1 MHILEMQ
8 AAYGRL
14 RGDSLRLEPGLNLI
28 YAPNESGKSTWCS
41 FIRTMLYGLPTRQSG
56 PLADKNRFAPW
67 TGEAMQGRMDL
78 ETDGRRWTVLRD
90 TRRAS
95 APMQDFSCTYT
106 GTAQPV
112 PEVNGQNLGETLL
125 GVPREV
131 FQRSAFIGQSGLAV
145 SQDPELERRIAA
157 LLSTGQEDVSYSE
170 SYDRLKKQLNRRR
183 HNKTGLIPALEQEL
197 LRMDDALRR
206 QEELA
211 AQLEDA
217 RAQLRQAQTRLEEL
231 EQRQAQWE
239 ALEKQ
244 EALRQWRETQEDL
257 ARRRQ
262 QLTALQ
268 QLDGNLPDRD
278 TLARMQAQL
287 ELLEQAGGALAQ
299 ARRTA
304 QQRQTEAQEAQEA
317 WSAHP
322 LYPNDENQLRQQ
334 AEAMTA
340 PAGPRKAL
348 PIAAVV
354 LLCAAAAA
362 LALLPAPAKLIAAAI
377 GAAAAVGL
385 FLYYMVSR
393 RRAADAAQTVQTRKT
408 ALQRQTEEY
417 LRLRE
422 DARQAED
429 AARTAAASAEG
440 LTQQLQGQLVTLLAQ
455 VQPFWPEANGADGV
469 RVALTAALRRREAL
483 DGAALQVQKAQIR
496 CDAISR
502 HLPQPPLP
510 DPEETLPRPVLSRE
524 QIDAA
529 LPQVRNQL
537 REARSRVDSLT
548 GQLRTMDSPE
558 SLQAQRDQCTRRLEA
573 LQAEYDAIAL
583 AMEALTQANTVLQT
597 RFSPAL
603 GAETARIFSAI
614 TGGRYD
620 KVLLD
625 RNLSL
630 SAQPAGDAMP
640 RALSLL
646 SQGAGDQLYLAVR
659 LAICRMV
666 LPRDKAAPLILDD
679 ALANFDDQR
688 LAAALDW
695 LLEESRTRQILLFT
709 CHRREGDYLR
719 QRVGVHMISLN

>member
-95 APMQDFSCTYT
+95 APMQNFSCTYT

-183 HNKTGLIPALEQEL
+183 HNKTGLIPQLEQEQARL
-197 LRMDDALRR
+197 DDALRR
-206 QEELA
+206 QAELS
-211 AQLEDA
+211 AQLENA
-217 RAQLRQAQTRLEEL
+217 REQQCTAQTRVEEL
-231 EQRQAQWE
+231 EQRRAQWE

-244 EALRQWRETQEDL
+244 EALRQWREAQEDL
-257 ARRRQ
+257 ARRSQ

-287 ELLEQAGGALAQ
+287 ELLEQAGGTLTQ
-299 ARRTA
+299 ARRIA
-304 QQRQTEAQEAQEA
+304 QQRQTEAREAQEA

-322 LYPNDENQLRQQ
+322 LYPNNENQLRQQ

-340 PAGPRKAL
+340 PAGPGKAL
-348 PIAAVV
+348 PIAAGV

-362 LALLPAPAKLIAAAI
+362 LALLPAPAKLIAAI

-385 FLYYMVSR
+385 FLYYMASR
-393 RRAADAAQTVQTRKT
+393 RRAAAAAQTVQTRKT

-422 DARQAED
+422 DALQAED

-483 DGAALQVQKAQIR
+483 DGAALQVQQAQIR
-496 CDAISR
+496 CDAMSR

-510 DPEETLPRPVLSRE
+510 DPEEILPRPVLSRE

-719 QRVGVHMISLN
+719 DHAHVISLN

>member
-95 APMQDFSCTYT
+95 APMQNFACTYT

-112 PEVNGQNLGETLL
+112 PEINGQNLGETLL

-183 HNKTGLIPALEQEL
+183 HNKTGLIPQLEQEQARL
-197 LRMDDALRR
+197 DDALRR
-206 QEELA
+206 QAELT
-211 AQLEDA
+211 AQLENA
-217 RAQLRQAQTRLEEL
+217 REQQCTAQTRVEEL
-231 EQRQAQWE
+231 EQRRAQWE

-257 ARRRQ
+257 TRRRQ

-268 QLDGNLPDRD
+268 QLDGDLPDRD

-287 ELLEQAGGALAQ
+287 ELLEQAGGTLTQ
-299 ARRTA
+299 ARRIA
-304 QQRQTEAQEAQEA
+304 QQRQTEAQEAQET

-322 LYPNDENQLRQQ
+322 LYSNDENQLRQQ

-340 PAGPRKAL
+340 PAGPGKTL
-348 PIAAVV
+348 PIAAGL

-393 RRAADAAQTVQTRKT
+393 RRAAAAAQTVQTRKT

-440 LTQQLQGQLVTLLAQ
+440 LTQQLHGQLVTLLAQ

-496 CDAISR
+496 RDAMSR

-695 LLEESRTRQILLFT
+695 LAEESRSRQILLFT

-719 QRVGVHMISLN
+719 DRAHVISLN

>member
-28 YAPNESGKSTWCS
+28 YAPNESGKSTWCN

-67 TGEAMQGRMDL
+67 TGETMQGRMDL

-95 APMQDFSCTYT
+95 APMQNFACTYT

-183 HNKTGLIPALEQEL
+183 HNKTGLIPQLEQEQARL
-197 LRMDDALRR
+197 DDALRR
-206 QEELA
+206 QAELT
-211 AQLEDA
+211 AQLENA
-217 RAQLRQAQTRLEEL
+217 REQQCTAQTRVEEL
-231 EQRQAQWE
+231 EQRRAQWE

-268 QLDGNLPDRD
+268 QLDGDLPDRD

-287 ELLEQAGGALAQ
+287 ELLEQAGGTLTQ
-299 ARRTA
+299 ARRIA

-334 AEAMTA
+334 AESMMA
-340 PAGPRKAL
+340 PAGPGKAL
-348 PIAAVV
+348 PIAAGV
-354 LLCAAAAA
+354 LLCSAAVA
-362 LALLPAPAKLIAAAI
+362 LALLPAPAKLIAAI

-385 FLYYMVSR
+385 FLYYMASR

-483 DGAALQVQKAQIR
+483 DGAVLQVQQAQIR
-496 CDAISR
+496 CDAMSR

-558 SLQAQRDQCTRRLEA
+558 SLQAQRDQYTRRLEA

-719 QRVGVHMISLN
+719 DRAHVISLN

>member
-78 ETDGRRWTVLRD
+78 ETGGQRWTVLRD

-95 APMQDFSCTYT
+95 APMQNFACTYT

-183 HNKTGLIPALEQEL
+183 HNKTGLIPQLEQEQARL
-197 LRMDDALRR
+197 DDALRR
-206 QEELA
+206 QTELS
-211 AQLEDA
+211 AQLENA
-217 RAQLRQAQTRLEEL
+217 REQQCTAQTRVEEL
-231 EQRQAQWE
+231 EQRRAQWE
-239 ALEKQ
+239 ALGKQ
-244 EALRQWRETQEDL
+244 EALRQWRAAQEDL
-257 ARRRQ
+257 ACRHQ

-287 ELLEQAGGALAQ
+287 ELLEQAGGTLTQ
-299 ARRTA
+299 ARRIA
-304 QQRQTEAQEAQEA
+304 QQRQTEARETQEA

-322 LYPNDENQLRQQ
+322 LYPSDENQLRQQ
-334 AEAMTA
+334 AESMTA
-340 PAGPRKAL
+340 PTGPGKTL
-348 PIAAVV
+348 PIAAGL

-393 RRAADAAQTVQTRKT
+393 RRAAAAAQTVQTRKT

-422 DARQAED
+422 DAWQAED

-483 DGAALQVQKAQIR
+483 DGAALQVQQAQIR
-496 CDAISR
+496 CDAMSR

-524 QIDAA
+524 QINAA
-529 LPQVRNQL
+529 LPQIRNQL

-695 LLEESRTRQILLFT
+695 LAEESRTRQILLFT

-719 QRVGVHMISLN
+719 DHAHVISLN

>member
-95 APMQDFSCTYT
+95 APMQNFACTYT

-183 HNKTGLIPALEQEL
+183 HNKTGLIPQLEQEQARL
-197 LRMDDALRR
+197 DDALRR
-206 QEELA
+206 QAELS
-211 AQLEDA
+211 AQLENA
-217 RAQLRQAQTRLEEL
+217 REQQCTAQTRVEEL
-231 EQRQAQWE
+231 EQRRAQWE

-244 EALRQWRETQEDL
+244 EALRQWREAQEDL
-257 ARRRQ
+257 ARRSQ

-287 ELLEQAGGALAQ
+287 ELLEQAGGTLTQ
-299 ARRTA
+299 ARRIA
-304 QQRQTEAQEAQEA
+304 QQRQTEAREAQEA

-322 LYPNDENQLRQQ
+322 LYPNNENQLRQQ

-340 PAGPRKAL
+340 PAGPGKAL
-348 PIAAVV
+348 PIAAGV

-362 LALLPAPAKLIAAAI
+362 LALLPAPAKLIAAI

-385 FLYYMVSR
+385 FLYYMASR
-393 RRAADAAQTVQTRKT
+393 RRAAAAAQTVQTRKT

-422 DARQAED
+422 DALQAED

-483 DGAALQVQKAQIR
+483 DGAALQVQQAQIR
-496 CDAISR
+496 CDAMSR

-524 QIDAA
+524 LIDAA

-603 GAETARIFSAI
+603 GAETARIFSAL
-614 TGGRYD
+614 TAGRYD

-695 LLEESRTRQILLFT
+695 LLDESRTRQILLFT

-719 QRVGVHMISLN
+719 DRAHVISLN

>member
-78 ETDGRRWTVLRD
+78 ETGGRRWTVLRD

-95 APMQDFSCTYT
+95 APMQNFACTYT

-183 HNKTGLIPALEQEL
+183 HNKTGLIPQLEQEQARL
-197 LRMDDALRR
+197 DDALRR
-206 QEELA
+206 QTELS
-211 AQLEDA
+211 AQLENA
-217 RAQLRQAQTRLEEL
+217 REQQCTAQTRVEEL
-231 EQRQAQWE
+231 EQRRAQWE
-239 ALEKQ
+239 ALGKQ
-244 EALRQWRETQEDL
+244 EALRQWRAAQEDL
-257 ARRRQ
+257 ACRHQ

-287 ELLEQAGGALAQ
+287 ELLEQAGGTLTQ
-299 ARRTA
+299 ARRIA
-304 QQRQTEAQEAQEA
+304 QQRQTEARETQEA

-322 LYPNDENQLRQQ
+322 LYPSDENQLRQQ
-334 AEAMTA
+334 AESMTA
-340 PAGPRKAL
+340 PTGPGKTL
-348 PIAAVV
+348 PIAAGL

-393 RRAADAAQTVQTRKT
+393 RRAAAAAQTVQTRKT

-483 DGAALQVQKAQIR
+483 DGAALQVQQAQIR
-496 CDAISR
+496 CDAMSR

-524 QIDAA
+524 QINAA
-529 LPQVRNQL
+529 LPQIRNQL

-695 LLEESRTRQILLFT
+695 LAEESRTRQILLFT

-719 QRVGVHMISLN
+719 DHAHVISLN

>member
-1 MHILEMQ
+1 MRILDMQ

-14 RGDSLRLEPGLNLI
+14 RGDTLRLEPGLNVI
-28 YAPNESGKSTWCS
+28 CAPNESGKSTWCS
-41 FIRTMLYGLPTRQSG
+41 FLRTMLYGLPTRQSG
-56 PLADKNRFAPW
+56 PLADKNRYAPW

-78 ETDGRRWTVLRD
+78 DAGGQLWTVLRG
-90 TRRAS
+90 TRRVG
-95 APMQDFSCTYT
+95 APMGDFSCTYT
-106 GTAQPV
+106 GTSQPV
-112 PEVNGQNLGETLL
+112 PDITGQNLGETLL

-131 FQRSAFIGQSGLAV
+131 FQRSAFIGQSALAV
-145 SQDPELERRIAA
+145 TQDPELERRITS

-183 HNKTGLIPALEQEL
+183 HNKTGLIPQLEQEQARL
-197 LRMDDALRR
+197 DDALRR

-231 EQRQAQWE
+231 EQRQAQWD

-244 EALRQWRETQEDL
+244 AALRQWREAQEDL
-257 ARRRQ
+257 SARQQ
-262 QLTALQ
+262 QLTALE
-268 QLDGNLPDRD
+268 QLSGDLPDRD
-278 TLARMQAQL
+278 ALARMQAQL
-287 ELLEQAGGALAQ
+287 DLLDRSRDTLTQ

-304 QQRQTEAQEAQEA
+304 QQRQSEAQTAQDA
-317 WSAHP
+317 WAAHP
-322 LYPNDENQLRQQ
+322 LYPAEETQLRQQ
-334 AEAMTA
+334 AEAMT
-340 PAGPRKAL
+340 PPTMPGPVL
-348 PIAAVV
+348 PISAAV

-362 LALLPAPAKLIAAAI
+362 LALLPAPAKLIAAI

-385 FLYYMVSR
+385 FLYYMASR
-393 RRAADAAQTVQTRKT
+393 RRAAAAAQTVQTRKT

-455 VQPFWPEANGADGV
+455 VQRFRPETGGADGIRAV
-469 RVALTAALRRREAL
+469 LTDALRQRDAL
-483 DGAALQVQKAQIR
+483 DRAAAGLRDARLR
-496 CDAISR
+496 CELLTR

-524 QIDAA
+524 QVDAA
-529 LPQVRNQL
+529 LPQARDLLQA
-537 REARSRVDSLT
+537 ARSRVDGLT
-548 GQLRTMDSPE
+548 GQLRSMDSRE
-558 SLQAQRDQCTRRLEA
+558 SLQAQQDQCRARLDT

-583 AMEALTQANTVLQT
+583 AMDALTQANNHLQN

-603 GAETARIFSAI
+603 GAETARIFSAL
-614 TGGRYD
+614 TAGRYD

-625 RNLSL
+625 RSLSL
-630 SAQPAGDAMP
+630 SAQPAGDAVP
-640 RALSLL
+640 RALALL
-646 SQGAGDQLYLAVR
+646 SQGAGDQLYLAAR

-666 LPRDKAAPLILDD
+666 LPQDKAAPLILDD
-679 ALANFDDQR
+679 ALANFDDTR
-688 LAAALDW
+688 MAAALDW

-709 CHRREGDYLR
+709 CHRREGDYLQDR
-719 QRVGVHMISLN
+719 AHVISLN

>member
-1 MHILEMQ
+1 MRILDMQ

-14 RGDSLRLEPGLNLI
+14 RGDTLRLEPGLNVI
-28 YAPNESGKSTWCS
+28 CAPNESGKSTWCS
-41 FIRTMLYGLPTRQSG
+41 FLRTMLYGLPTRQSG
-56 PLADKNRFAPW
+56 PLADKNRYAPW

-78 ETDGRRWTVLRD
+78 DAGGQLWTVLRG
-90 TRRAS
+90 TRRVG
-95 APMQDFSCTYT
+95 APMGDFSCTYT
-106 GTAQPV
+106 GTSQPV
-112 PEVNGQNLGETLL
+112 PDITGQNLGETLL

-131 FQRSAFIGQSGLAV
+131 FQRSAFIGQSALTV
-145 SQDPELERRIAA
+145 TQDPELERRITS

-211 AQLEDA
+211 TQLEDA

-231 EQRQAQWE
+231 EQRQAQWD

-244 EALRQWRETQEDL
+244 AALRQWREAQEDL
-257 ARRRQ
+257 SARQQ
-262 QLTALQ
+262 QLTALE
-268 QLDGNLPDRD
+268 QLSGDLPDRD
-278 TLARMQAQL
+278 ALARMQAQL
-287 ELLEQAGGALAQ
+287 DLLDRSRDTLTQ
-299 ARRTA
+299 ARRIA
-304 QQRQTEAQEAQEA
+304 QQRQTEAQTAQEA

-322 LYPNDENQLRQQ
+322 LYPNDEKQLRQQ

-340 PAGPRKAL
+340 PAGPGKAL
-348 PIAAVV
+348 PIAAGV

-362 LALLPAPAKLIAAAI
+362 LARLPAPAKLIAAI

-385 FLYYMVSR
+385 FLYYMASR

-496 CDAISR
+496 CDAMSR

-524 QIDAA
+524 QVDAA
-529 LPQVRNQL
+529 LPQARDLLQA
-537 REARSRVDSLT
+537 ARSRVDGLT
-548 GQLRTMDSPE
+548 GQLRSMDSRE
-558 SLQAQRDQCTRRLEA
+558 SLQAQQDQCRAQLDT

-583 AMEALTQANTVLQT
+583 AMDALTQANNHLQN

-603 GAETARIFSAI
+603 GAETARIFSAL
-614 TGGRYD
+614 TAGRYD

-625 RNLSL
+625 RSLSL
-630 SAQPAGDAMP
+630 SAQPAGDAVP
-640 RALSLL
+640 RALALL
-646 SQGAGDQLYLAVR
+646 SQGAGDQLYLAAR

-666 LPRDKAAPLILDD
+666 LPQDKAAPLILDD
-679 ALANFDDQR
+679 ALANFDDTR
-688 LAAALDW
+688 MAAALDW

-719 QRVGVHMISLN
+719 DRAHVISLN

>member
-41 FIRTMLYGLPTRQSG
+41 FIHTMLYGLPTRQSG

-67 TGEAMQGRMDL
+67 TGETMQGRMDL

-95 APMQDFSCTYT
+95 APMQNFACTYT

-183 HNKTGLIPALEQEL
+183 HNKTGLIPQLEQEQARL
-197 LRMDDALRR
+197 DDALRR
-206 QEELA
+206 QAELT
-211 AQLEDA
+211 AQLENA
-217 RAQLRQAQTRLEEL
+217 REQQCTAQTRVEEL
-231 EQRQAQWE
+231 EQRRAQWE

-244 EALRQWRETQEDL
+244 EALRQWRAAQEDL

-268 QLDGNLPDRD
+268 QLDGDLPDRD
-278 TLARMQAQL
+278 ALARMQAQL
-287 ELLEQAGGALAQ
+287 ELLEQAGGTLTQ
-299 ARRTA
+299 ARRIA

-340 PAGPRKAL
+340 PAGPGKAL

-362 LALLPAPAKLIAAAI
+362 LALLPAPAKLIAAI

-393 RRAADAAQTVQTRKT
+393 RRAAAAAQTVQTRKT

-429 AARTAAASAEG
+429 AARTATASAEG

-483 DGAALQVQKAQIR
+483 DGAALQVQQAQIR
-496 CDAISR
+496 CDAMSR

-719 QRVGVHMISLN
+719 DHAHVISLN

>member
-95 APMQDFSCTYT
+95 APMQNFACTYT

-183 HNKTGLIPALEQEL
+183 HNKTGLIPQLEQEQARL
-197 LRMDDALRR
+197 DDALRR
-206 QEELA
+206 QAELS
-211 AQLEDA
+211 AQLENA
-217 RAQLRQAQTRLEEL
+217 REQQCTAQTRVEEL
-231 EQRQAQWE
+231 EQRRAQWE

-244 EALRQWRETQEDL
+244 EALRQWREAQEDL
-257 ARRRQ
+257 ARRSQ

-287 ELLEQAGGALAQ
+287 ELLEQAGGTLTQ
-299 ARRTA
+299 ARRIA
-304 QQRQTEAQEAQEA
+304 QQRQTEAREAQEA

-322 LYPNDENQLRQQ
+322 LYPNNENQLRQQ

-340 PAGPRKAL
+340 PAGPGKAL
-348 PIAAVV
+348 PIAAGV
-354 LLCAAAAA
+354 LLCAAATA
-362 LALLPAPAKLIAAAI
+362 LALLPAPAKLIAAI

-385 FLYYMVSR
+385 FLYYMASR
-393 RRAADAAQTVQTRKT
+393 RRAAAAAQTVQTRKT

-422 DARQAED
+422 DALQAED

-483 DGAALQVQKAQIR
+483 DGAALQVQQAQIR
-496 CDAISR
+496 CDAMSR

-603 GAETARIFSAI
+603 GAETARIFSAL
-614 TGGRYD
+614 TAGRYD

-695 LLEESRTRQILLFT
+695 LLDESRTRQILLFT

-719 QRVGVHMISLN
+719 DRAHVISLN

>member
-1 MHILEMQ
+1 MQ

-67 TGEAMQGRMDL
+67 TGETMQGRMDL

-95 APMQDFSCTYT
+95 APMQNFACTYT

-183 HNKTGLIPALEQEL
+183 HNKTGLIPQLEQEQARL
-197 LRMDDALRR
+197 DEALRR
-206 QEELA
+206 QAELT
-211 AQLEDA
+211 AQLENA
-217 RAQLRQAQTRLEEL
+217 REQQCTAQTRVEEL
-231 EQRQAQWE
+231 EQRRAQWE
-239 ALEKQ
+239 ALGKQ
-244 EALRQWRETQEDL
+244 EALRQWRAAQEDL
-257 ARRRQ
+257 ACRHQ

-268 QLDGNLPDRD
+268 QLDGDLPDRD

-287 ELLEQAGGALAQ
+287 ELLEQAGGTLTQ
-299 ARRTA
+299 ARRIA
-304 QQRQTEAQEAQEA
+304 QQRQTEAREAQEA

-322 LYPNDENQLRQQ
+322 LYPNNENQLRQQ

-340 PAGPRKAL
+340 PAGPGKAL
-348 PIAAVV
+348 PIAAGV

-362 LALLPAPAKLIAAAI
+362 LALLPAPAKLIAAI

-385 FLYYMVSR
+385 FLYYMASR
-393 RRAADAAQTVQTRKT
+393 RRAAAAAQTVQTRKT

-422 DARQAED
+422 DALQAED

-483 DGAALQVQKAQIR
+483 DGAALQVQQAQIR
-496 CDAISR
+496 CDAMSR

-529 LPQVRNQL
+529 LPQIRNQL

-695 LLEESRTRQILLFT
+695 LAEESRTRQILLFT

-719 QRVGVHMISLN
+719 DRAHVISLN

>member
-1 MHILEMQ
+1 MRILDMQ

-14 RGDSLRLEPGLNLI
+14 RGDTLRLEPGLNVI
-28 YAPNESGKSTWCS
+28 CAPNESGKSTWCS
-41 FIRTMLYGLPTRQSG
+41 FLRTMLYGLPTRQSG
-56 PLADKNRFAPW
+56 PLADKNRYAPW

-78 ETDGRRWTVLRD
+78 DAGGQLWTVLRG
-90 TRRAS
+90 TRRVG
-95 APMQDFSCTYT
+95 APMGDFSCTYT
-106 GTAQPV
+106 GTSQPV
-112 PEVNGQNLGETLL
+112 PDITGQNLGETLL

-131 FQRSAFIGQSGLAV
+131 FQRSAFIGQSALAV
-145 SQDPELERRIAA
+145 TQDPELERRITS

-231 EQRQAQWE
+231 EQRQAQWD

-244 EALRQWRETQEDL
+244 AALQQWREAQEDL
-257 ARRRQ
+257 SARQQ
-262 QLTALQ
+262 QLTALE
-268 QLDGNLPDRD
+268 QLSVDLPDRD
-278 TLARMQAQL
+278 ALARMQAQL
-287 ELLEQAGGALAQ
+287 DLLDRSRDTLTQ

-304 QQRQTEAQEAQEA
+304 QQRQSEAQTAQDA
-317 WSAHP
+317 WAAHP
-322 LYPNDENQLRQQ
+322 LYPAEETQLRQQ
-334 AEAMTA
+334 AEAMT
-340 PAGPRKAL
+340 PPTMPGPAL
-348 PIAAVV
+348 PISAAV

-362 LALLPAPAKLIAAAI
+362 SALLAAPARFIAAVC
-377 GAAAAVGL
+377 GAAAAAGL
-385 FLYYMVSR
+385 FLYYMASR
-393 RRAADAAQTVQTRKT
+393 RRAAAAAQTVQTRKT

-496 CDAISR
+496 CDAMSR

-695 LLEESRTRQILLFT
+695 LLEESRSRQILLFT

-719 QRVGVHMISLN
+719 DRAHVISLN

>member
-78 ETDGRRWTVLRD
+78 ETGGQRWTVLRD

-95 APMQDFSCTYT
+95 APMQNFACTYT

-183 HNKTGLIPALEQEL
+183 HNKTGLIPQLEQEQARL
-197 LRMDDALRR
+197 DDALRR
-206 QEELA
+206 QTELS
-211 AQLEDA
+211 AQLENA
-217 RAQLRQAQTRLEEL
+217 REQQCTAQTRVEEL
-231 EQRQAQWE
+231 EQRRAQWE
-239 ALEKQ
+239 ALGKQ
-244 EALRQWRETQEDL
+244 EALRQWRAAQEDL
-257 ARRRQ
+257 ACRHQ

-287 ELLEQAGGALAQ
+287 ELLEQAGGTLTQ
-299 ARRTA
+299 ARRIA
-304 QQRQTEAQEAQEA
+304 QQRQTEARETQEA

-322 LYPNDENQLRQQ
+322 LYPSDENQLRQQ
-334 AEAMTA
+334 AESMTA
-340 PAGPRKAL
+340 PTGPGKTL
-348 PIAAVV
+348 PIAAGL

-393 RRAADAAQTVQTRKT
+393 RRAAAAAQTVQTRKT

-483 DGAALQVQKAQIR
+483 DGAALQVQQAQIR
-496 CDAISR
+496 CDAMSR

-524 QIDAA
+524 QINAA
-529 LPQVRNQL
+529 LPQIRNQL

-666 LPRDKAAPLILDD
+666 LSRDKAAPLILDD

-695 LLEESRTRQILLFT
+695 LAEESRTRQILLFT

-719 QRVGVHMISLN
+719 DHAHVISLN

>member
-1 MHILEMQ
+1 M
-8 AAYGRL
+8 
-14 RGDSLRLEPGLNLI
+14 
-28 YAPNESGKSTWCS
+28 
-41 FIRTMLYGLPTRQSG
+41 
-56 PLADKNRFAPW
+56 
-67 TGEAMQGRMDL
+67 
-78 ETDGRRWTVLRD
+78 
-90 TRRAS
+90 
-95 APMQDFSCTYT
+95 
-106 GTAQPV
+106 
-112 PEVNGQNLGETLL
+112 
-125 GVPREV
+125 
-131 FQRSAFIGQSGLAV
+131 
-145 SQDPELERRIAA
+145 
-157 LLSTGQEDVSYSE
+157 SYSE

-183 HNKTGLIPALEQEL
+183 HNKTGLIPSWSRDRPGWTTPCA
-197 LRMDDALRR
+197 ARR
-206 QEELA
+206 SWPPSWKRPGTQCT
-211 AQLEDA
+211 
-217 RAQLRQAQTRLEEL
+217 AQTRWREL

-244 EALRQWRETQEDL
+244 AALRQWRETQEDL

-262 QLTALQ
+262 QLTACSSSTAICRP
-268 QLDGNLPDRD
+268 GHPGPD
-278 TLARMQAQL
+278 AGSA
-287 ELLEQAGGALAQ
+287 ELLEQARTLTQ
-299 ARRTA
+299 ARHRPAAAIGSGRLRKPGRLT
-304 QQRQTEAQEAQEA
+304 RCI
-317 WSAHP
+317 P
-322 LYPNDENQLRQQ
+322 DENQLRQQ
-334 AEAMTA
+334 AEAMTP
-340 PAGPRKAL
+340 PAMPGRPAHRRRG
-348 PIAAVV
+348 AAVRRPRGV
-354 LLCAAAAA
+354 GPAAR
-362 LALLPAPAKLIAAAI
+362 P
-377 GAAAAVGL
+377 
-385 FLYYMVSR
+385 R
-393 RRAADAAQTVQTRKT
+393 RSSSPPPSAQPPPWGCSYIIWYPPPPAADAAQTVQTRRT
-408 ALQRQTEEY
+408 ALQRQTAAH

-429 AARTAAASAEG
+429 AARTAAS
-440 LTQQLQGQLVTLLAQ
+440 LRQVSTQQLQGQLVTLLAQ

-469 RVALTAALRRREAL
+469 RVALTAALRRRTPWTVPL
-483 DGAALQVQKAQIR
+483 HVQQAQIR
-496 CDAISR
+496 CDAMSR

-614 TGGRYD
+614 TGGRYG

-695 LLEESRTRQILLFT
+695 LLEESRSRQILLFT

-719 QRVGVHMISLN
+719 DRAHVISLN

>member
-78 ETDGRRWTVLRD
+78 ETGGQRWTVLRD

-95 APMQDFSCTYT
+95 APMQNFACTYT

-183 HNKTGLIPALEQEL
+183 HNKTGLIPQLEQEQARL
-197 LRMDDALRR
+197 DDALRR
-206 QEELA
+206 QTELS
-211 AQLEDA
+211 AQLENA
-217 RAQLRQAQTRLEEL
+217 REQQCTAQTRVEEL
-231 EQRQAQWE
+231 EQRRAQWE
-239 ALEKQ
+239 ALGKQ
-244 EALRQWRETQEDL
+244 EALRQWRAAQEDL
-257 ARRRQ
+257 ACRHQ

-287 ELLEQAGGALAQ
+287 ELLEQAGGTLTQ
-299 ARRTA
+299 ARRIA
-304 QQRQTEAQEAQEA
+304 QQRQTEARETQEA

-322 LYPNDENQLRQQ
+322 LYPSDENQLRQQ
-334 AEAMTA
+334 AESMTA
-340 PAGPRKAL
+340 PTGPGKTL
-348 PIAAVV
+348 PIAAGL

-393 RRAADAAQTVQTRKT
+393 RRAAAAAQTVQTRKT

-455 VQPFWPEANGADGV
+455 LQPFWPEANGADGV

-483 DGAALQVQKAQIR
+483 DGAALQVQQAQIR
-496 CDAISR
+496 CDAMSR

-524 QIDAA
+524 QINAA
-529 LPQVRNQL
+529 LPQIRNQL

-695 LLEESRTRQILLFT
+695 LAEESRTRQILLFT

-719 QRVGVHMISLN
+719 DHAHVISLN

>member
-78 ETDGRRWTVLRD
+78 ETGGQRWTVLRD

-95 APMQDFSCTYT
+95 APMQNFACTYT

-183 HNKTGLIPALEQEL
+183 HNKTGLIPQLEQEQARL
-197 LRMDDALRR
+197 DDALRR
-206 QEELA
+206 QTELS
-211 AQLEDA
+211 AQLENA
-217 RAQLRQAQTRLEEL
+217 REQQCTAQTRVEEL
-231 EQRQAQWE
+231 EQRRAQWE
-239 ALEKQ
+239 ALGKQ
-244 EALRQWRETQEDL
+244 EALRQWRAAQEDL
-257 ARRRQ
+257 ACRHQ

-287 ELLEQAGGALAQ
+287 ELLEQAGGTLTQ
-299 ARRTA
+299 ARRIA
-304 QQRQTEAQEAQEA
+304 QQRQAEARETQEA

-322 LYPNDENQLRQQ
+322 LYPSDENQLRQQ
-334 AEAMTA
+334 AESMTA
-340 PAGPRKAL
+340 PTGPGKTL
-348 PIAAVV
+348 PIAAGL

-393 RRAADAAQTVQTRKT
+393 RRAAAAAQTVQTRKT

-483 DGAALQVQKAQIR
+483 DGAALQVQQAQIR
-496 CDAISR
+496 CDAMSR

-524 QIDAA
+524 QINAA
-529 LPQVRNQL
+529 LPQIRNQL

-695 LLEESRTRQILLFT
+695 LAEESRTRQILLFT

-719 QRVGVHMISLN
+719 DHAHVISLN

>member
-78 ETDGRRWTVLRD
+78 ETGGQRWTVLRD

-95 APMQDFSCTYT
+95 APMQNFACTYT

-183 HNKTGLIPALEQEL
+183 HNKTGLIPQLEQEQARL
-197 LRMDDALRR
+197 DDALRR
-206 QEELA
+206 QAELT
-211 AQLEDA
+211 AQLENA
-217 RAQLRQAQTRLEEL
+217 REQQCTAQTRVEEL
-231 EQRQAQWE
+231 EQRRAQWE

-268 QLDGNLPDRD
+268 QLDGDLPDRD

-287 ELLEQAGGALAQ
+287 ELLEQAGGTLTQ

-304 QQRQTEAQEAQEA
+304 QQRQAEAREAREA
-317 WSAHP
+317 WTAHP
-322 LYPNDENQLRQQ
+322 LYPNDEKQLRQQ

-340 PAGPRKAL
+340 PAGPGKAL
-348 PIAAVV
+348 PIAAGV

-362 LALLPAPAKLIAAAI
+362 LALLPAPAKLIAAI

-385 FLYYMVSR
+385 FLYYMASR
-393 RRAADAAQTVQTRKT
+393 RRAAAAAQTVQTRKT

-429 AARTAAASAEG
+429 AARTAEASAEG

-496 CDAISR
+496 CDAMSR

-510 DPEETLPRPVLSRE
+510 DPEETMPRPVLSRE

-630 SAQPAGDAMP
+630 SAQPSGDAMP

-695 LLEESRTRQILLFT
+695 LAEESRSRQILLFT

-719 QRVGVHMISLN
+719 DRAHVISLN

>member
-95 APMQDFSCTYT
+95 APMQNFACTYT
-106 GTAQPV
+106 GTAQLV

-183 HNKTGLIPALEQEL
+183 HNKTGLIPQLEQEQARL
-197 LRMDDALRR
+197 DDALRR
-206 QEELA
+206 QAELS
-211 AQLEDA
+211 AQLENA
-217 RAQLRQAQTRLEEL
+217 REQQCTAQTRVEEL
-231 EQRQAQWE
+231 EQRRAQWE

-244 EALRQWRETQEDL
+244 EALRQWREAQEDL
-257 ARRRQ
+257 ARRSQ

-287 ELLEQAGGALAQ
+287 ELLEQAGGTLTQ
-299 ARRTA
+299 ARRIA
-304 QQRQTEAQEAQEA
+304 QQRQTEAREAQEA

-322 LYPNDENQLRQQ
+322 LYPNNENQLRQQ

-340 PAGPRKAL
+340 PAGPGKAL
-348 PIAAVV
+348 PIAAGV

-362 LALLPAPAKLIAAAI
+362 LALLPAPAKLIAAI

-385 FLYYMVSR
+385 FLYYMASR
-393 RRAADAAQTVQTRKT
+393 RRAAAAAQTVQTRKT

-422 DARQAED
+422 DALQAED

-483 DGAALQVQKAQIR
+483 DGAALQVQQAQIR
-496 CDAISR
+496 CDAMSR

-719 QRVGVHMISLN
+719 DHAHVISLN

>member
-90 TRRAS
+90 TRRAG
-95 APMQDFSCTYT
+95 APMQNFACTYT

-183 HNKTGLIPALEQEL
+183 HNKTGLIPQLEQEQARL
-197 LRMDDALRR
+197 DEALRR
-206 QEELA
+206 QAELT
-211 AQLEDA
+211 AQLENA
-217 RAQLRQAQTRLEEL
+217 REQQCTAQTRVEDL

-268 QLDGNLPDRD
+268 QLDGDLPDRD
-278 TLARMQAQL
+278 TLARVQAQL
-287 ELLEQAGGALAQ
+287 ELLEQAGGTLTQ
-299 ARRTA
+299 ARRIA
-304 QQRQTEAQEAQEA
+304 QQRQTEARETQEA

-340 PAGPRKAL
+340 PAGPGKAL
-348 PIAAVV
+348 PIAAGV

-385 FLYYMVSR
+385 FLYYVVSR
-393 RRAADAAQTVQTRKT
+393 RRAAAAAQTVQTRKT

-483 DGAALQVQKAQIR
+483 DGAALQVQQAQIR
-496 CDAISR
+496 CDAMSR

-524 QIDAA
+524 QINAA
-529 LPQVRNQL
+529 LPQIRNQL

-695 LLEESRTRQILLFT
+695 LLEESRSRQILLFT

-719 QRVGVHMISLN
+719 DRAHVISLN

>member
-95 APMQDFSCTYT
+95 APMQNFACTYT

-183 HNKTGLIPALEQEL
+183 HNKTGLIPQLEQEQARL
-197 LRMDDALRR
+197 DDALRR
-206 QEELA
+206 QAELS
-211 AQLEDA
+211 AQLENA
-217 RAQLRQAQTRLEEL
+217 REQQCTAQTRVEEL
-231 EQRQAQWE
+231 EQRRAQWE

-244 EALRQWRETQEDL
+244 EALRQWREAQEDL
-257 ARRRQ
+257 ARRSQ
-262 QLTALQ
+262 QLTTLQ

-287 ELLEQAGGALAQ
+287 ELLEQAGGTLTQ
-299 ARRTA
+299 ARRIA
-304 QQRQTEAQEAQEA
+304 QQRQTEAREAQEA

-322 LYPNDENQLRQQ
+322 LYPNNENQLRQQ

-340 PAGPRKAL
+340 PAGPGKAL
-348 PIAAVV
+348 PIAAGV

-362 LALLPAPAKLIAAAI
+362 LALLPAPAKLIAAI

-385 FLYYMVSR
+385 FLYYMASR
-393 RRAADAAQTVQTRKT
+393 RRAAAAAQTVQTRKT

-422 DARQAED
+422 DALQAED

-483 DGAALQVQKAQIR
+483 DGAALQVQQAQIR
-496 CDAISR
+496 CDAMSR

-719 QRVGVHMISLN
+719 DHAHVISLN

>member
-1 MHILEMQ
+1 MSRPGFLSLP
-8 AAYGRL
+8 GFRL
-14 RGDSLRLEPGLNLI
+14 PLLGDAPGLGQG
-28 YAPNESGKSTWCS
+28 PP
-41 FIRTMLYGLPTRQSG
+41 GL
-56 PLADKNRFAPW
+56 
-67 TGEAMQGRMDL
+67 
-78 ETDGRRWTVLRD
+78 
-90 TRRAS
+90 
-95 APMQDFSCTYT
+95 
-106 GTAQPV
+106 
-112 PEVNGQNLGETLL
+112 
-125 GVPREV
+125 
-131 FQRSAFIGQSGLAV
+131 
-145 SQDPELERRIAA
+145 
-157 LLSTGQEDVSYSE
+157 
-170 SYDRLKKQLNRRR
+170 
-183 HNKTGLIPALEQEL
+183 
-197 LRMDDALRR
+197 
-206 QEELA
+206 
-211 AQLEDA
+211 
-217 RAQLRQAQTRLEEL
+217 
-231 EQRQAQWE
+231 
-239 ALEKQ
+239 
-244 EALRQWRETQEDL
+244 
-257 ARRRQ
+257 
-262 QLTALQ
+262 LQ
-268 QLDGNLPDRD
+268 QL
-278 TLARMQAQL
+278 QL
-287 ELLEQAGGALAQ
+287 SLHPGQGIPVRQIAVQLLQGCQLLTAAGQ
-299 ARRTA
+299 
-304 QQRQTEAQEAQEA
+304 
-317 WSAHP
+317 
-322 LYPNDENQLRQQ
+322 
-334 AEAMTA
+334 
-340 PAGPRKAL
+340 
-348 PIAAVV
+348 V
-354 LLCAAAAA
+354 LLGLPPLPQGLLLFQGLPLG
-362 LALLPAPAKLIAAAI
+362 LALLQLLQA
-377 GAAAAVGL
+377 GL
-385 FLYYMVSR
+385 CLT
-393 RRAADAAQTVQTRKT
+393 Q
-408 ALQRQTEEY
+408 LQRQTEEY

-422 DARQAED
+422 DALQAED

-483 DGAALQVQKAQIR
+483 DGAALQVQQAQIR
-496 CDAISR
+496 CDAMSR

-603 GAETARIFSAI
+603 GAETARIFSAL
-614 TGGRYD
+614 TAGRYD

-695 LLEESRTRQILLFT
+695 LLEESRSRQILLFT

-719 QRVGVHMISLN
+719 DRAHVISLN

>member
-95 APMQDFSCTYT
+95 APMQNFACTYT

-183 HNKTGLIPALEQEL
+183 HNKTGLIPQLEQEQARL
-197 LRMDDALRR
+197 DDALRR
-206 QEELA
+206 QAELS
-211 AQLEDA
+211 AQLENA
-217 RAQLRQAQTRLEEL
+217 REQQCTAQTRVEEL
-231 EQRQAQWE
+231 EQRRAQWE

-244 EALRQWRETQEDL
+244 EALRQWREAQEDL
-257 ARRRQ
+257 ARRSQ

-287 ELLEQAGGALAQ
+287 ELLEQAGGTLTQ
-299 ARRTA
+299 ARRIA
-304 QQRQTEAQEAQEA
+304 QQRQTEAREAQEA

-322 LYPNDENQLRQQ
+322 LYPNNENQLRQQ

-340 PAGPRKAL
+340 PAGPGKAL
-348 PIAAVV
+348 PIAAGV

-362 LALLPAPAKLIAAAI
+362 LALLPAPAKLIAAI

-385 FLYYMVSR
+385 FLYYMASR
-393 RRAADAAQTVQTRKT
+393 RRAAAAAQTVQTRKT

-422 DARQAED
+422 DALQAED
-429 AARTAAASAEG
+429 AARTAAASVEG

-483 DGAALQVQKAQIR
+483 DGAALQVQQAQIR
-496 CDAISR
+496 CDAMSR

-597 RFSPAL
+597 RFSPGPGGGNGPDFL
-603 GAETARIFSAI
+603 RHHRRPVRQGAAGPEPVPQRPARRGRHAQGPVPAEPG
-614 TGGRYD
+614 GGR
-620 KVLLD
+620 
-625 RNLSL
+625 
-630 SAQPAGDAMP
+630 SAVPGGAAGH
-640 RALSLL
+640 
-646 SQGAGDQLYLAVR
+646 
-659 LAICRMV
+659 
-666 LPRDKAAPLILDD
+666 LPDGAAP
-679 ALANFDDQR
+679 
-688 LAAALDW
+688 
-695 LLEESRTRQILLFT
+695 
-709 CHRREGDYLR
+709 G
-719 QRVGVHMISLN
+719 

>member
-1 MHILEMQ
+1 MRILDMQ

-14 RGDSLRLEPGLNLI
+14 RGDTLRLEPGLNVI
-28 YAPNESGKSTWCS
+28 CAPNESGKSTWCS
-41 FIRTMLYGLPTRQSG
+41 FLRTMLYGLPTRQSG
-56 PLADKNRFAPW
+56 PLADKNRYAPW

-78 ETDGRRWTVLRD
+78 DAGGQLWTVLRG
-90 TRRAS
+90 TRRVG
-95 APMQDFSCTYT
+95 APMGDFSCTYT
-106 GTAQPV
+106 GTSQPV
-112 PEVNGQNLGETLL
+112 PDITGQNLGETLL

-131 FQRSAFIGQSGLAV
+131 FQRSAFIGQSALAV
-145 SQDPELERRIAA
+145 TQDPELERRITS

-217 RAQLRQAQTRLEEL
+217 RAQLRQAQARLEEL
-231 EQRQAQWE
+231 EQRQAQWN

-257 ARRRQ
+257 VRRRQ
-262 QLTALQ
+262 QLTALE
-268 QLDGNLPDRD
+268 QLDGDLPDRD

-287 ELLEQAGGALAQ
+287 ELLEQAGGTLTQ
-299 ARRTA
+299 ARRIA

-334 AEAMTA
+334 AESMTA
-340 PAGPRKAL
+340 PAGPGKAL

-393 RRAADAAQTVQTRKT
+393 RRAAAAAQTVQSRKA

-455 VQPFWPEANGADGV
+455 VQRFRPETGGADGIRAV
-469 RVALTAALRRREAL
+469 LTDALRRRDAL
-483 DGAALQVQKAQIR
+483 DRAAAGLRDARLR
-496 CDAISR
+496 CELLTR

-524 QIDAA
+524 QVDAA
-529 LPQVRNQL
+529 LPQARDLLQA
-537 REARSRVDSLT
+537 ARSRVDGLT
-548 GQLRTMDSPE
+548 GQLRSMDSRE
-558 SLQAQRDQCTRRLEA
+558 SLQAQQDQCRARLDI
-573 LQAEYDAIAL
+573 LQTEYDAIAL
-583 AMEALTQANTVLQT
+583 AMDALTQANNHLQN

-603 GAETARIFSAI
+603 GAETARIFSAL
-614 TGGRYD
+614 TAGRYD

-625 RNLSL
+625 RSLSL
-630 SAQPAGDAMP
+630 SAQPAGDAVP
-640 RALSLL
+640 RALALL
-646 SQGAGDQLYLAVR
+646 SQGAGDQLYLAAR

-666 LPRDKAAPLILDD
+666 LPQDKAVPLILDD
-679 ALANFDDQR
+679 ALANFDDTR
-688 LAAALDW
+688 MAAALDW

-719 QRVGVHMISLN
+719 DRAHVISLN

>member
-95 APMQDFSCTYT
+95 APMQNFACTYT

-183 HNKTGLIPALEQEL
+183 HNKTGLIPQLEQEQARL
-197 LRMDDALRR
+197 DDALRR
-206 QEELA
+206 QAELS
-211 AQLEDA
+211 AQLENA
-217 RAQLRQAQTRLEEL
+217 REQQCTAQTRVEEL
-231 EQRQAQWE
+231 EQRRAQWE

-244 EALRQWRETQEDL
+244 EALRQWREAQEDL
-257 ARRRQ
+257 ARRSQ

-287 ELLEQAGGALAQ
+287 ELLEQAGGTLTQ
-299 ARRTA
+299 ARRIA
-304 QQRQTEAQEAQEA
+304 QQRQTEAREAQEA

-322 LYPNDENQLRQQ
+322 LYPNNENQLRQQ

-340 PAGPRKAL
+340 PAGPGKAL
-348 PIAAVV
+348 PIAAGV

-362 LALLPAPAKLIAAAI
+362 LALLPAPAKLIAAI

-385 FLYYMVSR
+385 FLYYMASR
-393 RRAADAAQTVQTRKT
+393 RRAAAAAQTVQTRKT

-422 DARQAED
+422 DALQAED

-483 DGAALQVQKAQIR
+483 DGAALQVQQAQIR
-496 CDAISR
+496 CDAMSR

-646 SQGAGDQLYLAVR
+646 SKGAGDQLYLAVR

-719 QRVGVHMISLN
+719 DHAHVISLN

>member
-95 APMQDFSCTYT
+95 APMQNFACTYT

-183 HNKTGLIPALEQEL
+183 HNKTGLIPQLEQEQARL
-197 LRMDDALRR
+197 DDALRR
-206 QEELA
+206 QAELS
-211 AQLEDA
+211 AQLENA
-217 RAQLRQAQTRLEEL
+217 REQQCTAQTRVEEL
-231 EQRQAQWE
+231 EQRRAQWE

-244 EALRQWRETQEDL
+244 EALRQWREAQEDL
-257 ARRRQ
+257 ARRSQ

-287 ELLEQAGGALAQ
+287 ELLEQAGGTLTQ
-299 ARRTA
+299 ARRIA
-304 QQRQTEAQEAQEA
+304 QQRQTEAREAQEA

-322 LYPNDENQLRQQ
+322 LYPNNENQLRQQ

-340 PAGPRKAL
+340 PAGPGKAL
-348 PIAAVV
+348 PIAAGV

-362 LALLPAPAKLIAAAI
+362 LALLPAPAKLIAAI

-385 FLYYMVSR
+385 FLYYMASR
-393 RRAADAAQTVQTRKT
+393 RRAAA
-408 ALQRQTEEY
+408 
-417 LRLRE
+417 
-422 DARQAED
+422 
-429 AARTAAASAEG
+429 AEG

-483 DGAALQVQKAQIR
+483 DGAALQVQQAQIR
-496 CDAISR
+496 CDAMSR

-719 QRVGVHMISLN
+719 DHAHVISLN

>member
-78 ETDGRRWTVLRD
+78 ETGGQRWTVLRD
-90 TRRAS
+90 TRRAN
-95 APMQDFSCTYT
+95 APMQNFACTYT

-183 HNKTGLIPALEQEL
+183 HNKTGLIPHLEQEQARL
-197 LRMDDALRR
+197 DEALRR
-206 QEELA
+206 QAELT
-211 AQLEDA
+211 AQLENA
-217 RAQLRQAQTRLEEL
+217 REQQRTAQTRVEEL
-231 EQRQAQWE
+231 EQRRAQWE

-244 EALRQWRETQEDL
+244 ETLRRWREAQEDL
-257 ARRRQ
+257 ARRSQ

-268 QLDGNLPDRD
+268 QLDGDLPDRD

-287 ELLEQAGGALAQ
+287 ELLEQAGGTLTQ

-304 QQRQTEAQEAQEA
+304 QQRQAEAREAREA
-317 WSAHP
+317 WTAHP
-322 LYPNDENQLRQQ
+322 LYPNDEKQLRQQ

-340 PAGPRKAL
+340 PAGPGKAL
-348 PIAAVV
+348 PIAAGV

-362 LALLPAPAKLIAAAI
+362 LALLPAPAKLIAAI

-385 FLYYMVSR
+385 FLYYMASR
-393 RRAADAAQTVQTRKT
+393 RRAAAAAQTVQTRKT

-429 AARTAAASAEG
+429 AARTAEASAEG

-483 DGAALQVQKAQIR
+483 DGAALQVQKARIR
-496 CDAISR
+496 CDAMSR

-695 LLEESRTRQILLFT
+695 LAEESRSRQILLFT

-719 QRVGVHMISLN
+719 DRAHVISLN

>member
-78 ETDGRRWTVLRD
+78 ETGGRRWTVLRD

-95 APMQDFSCTYT
+95 APMQNFACTYT

-170 SYDRLKKQLNRRR
+170 SYDRLKKQLHRRR
-183 HNKTGLIPALEQEL
+183 HNKTGLIPQLEQEQARL
-197 LRMDDALRR
+197 GDALRR
-206 QEELA
+206 QVELT
-211 AQLEDA
+211 AQLENA
-217 RAQLRQAQTRLEEL
+217 REQQCTAQTRVEEL
-231 EQRQAQWE
+231 EQRRAQWE

-257 ARRRQ
+257 ARRSQ

-268 QLDGNLPDRD
+268 QLDGDLPDRD

-287 ELLEQAGGALAQ
+287 ELLEQAGGTLTQ
-299 ARRTA
+299 ARRIA
-304 QQRQTEAQEAQEA
+304 QQRQTEAQTAQEA

-322 LYPNDENQLRQQ
+322 LYPNDEKQLRQQ

-340 PAGPRKAL
+340 PAGPGKAL
-348 PIAAVV
+348 PIAAGV

-362 LALLPAPAKLIAAAI
+362 LALLPAPAKLIAAI

-385 FLYYMVSR
+385 FLYYMASR
-393 RRAADAAQTVQTRKT
+393 RRAAAAAQTVQTRKT

-496 CDAISR
+496 CDAMSR

-695 LLEESRTRQILLFT
+695 LAEESRTRQILLFT

-719 QRVGVHMISLN
+719 DRVHVISLN

>member
-95 APMQDFSCTYT
+95 APMQNFACTYT

-183 HNKTGLIPALEQEL
+183 HNKTGLIPQLEQEQARL
-197 LRMDDALRR
+197 DDALRR
-206 QEELA
+206 QAELS
-211 AQLEDA
+211 AQLENA
-217 RAQLRQAQTRLEEL
+217 REQQCTAQTRVEEL
-231 EQRQAQWE
+231 EQRRAQWE

-244 EALRQWRETQEDL
+244 EALRQWREAQEDL
-257 ARRRQ
+257 ARRSQ

-287 ELLEQAGGALAQ
+287 ELLEQAGGTLTQ
-299 ARRTA
+299 ARRIA
-304 QQRQTEAQEAQEA
+304 QQRQTEAREAQEA

-322 LYPNDENQLRQQ
+322 LYPNNENQLRQQ

-340 PAGPRKAL
+340 PAGPGKAL
-348 PIAAVV
+348 PIAAGV

-362 LALLPAPAKLIAAAI
+362 LALLPAPAKLIAAI

-385 FLYYMVSR
+385 FLYYMASR
-393 RRAADAAQTVQTRKT
+393 RRAAAAAQTVQTRKT

-422 DARQAED
+422 DALQAED

-469 RVALTAALRRREAL
+469 RVAVTAALRRREAL
-483 DGAALQVQKAQIR
+483 DGAALQVQQAQIR
-496 CDAISR
+496 CDAMSR

-603 GAETARIFSAI
+603 GAETARIFSAL
-614 TGGRYD
+614 TAGRYD

-695 LLEESRTRQILLFT
+695 LLDESRTRQILLFT

-719 QRVGVHMISLN
+719 DRAHVISLN

>member
-95 APMQDFSCTYT
+95 APMQNFACAYT

-183 HNKTGLIPALEQEL
+183 HNKTGLIPQLEQEQARL
-197 LRMDDALRR
+197 DDALRR
-206 QEELA
+206 QAELS
-211 AQLEDA
+211 AQLENA
-217 RAQLRQAQTRLEEL
+217 REQQCTAQTRVEEL
-231 EQRQAQWE
+231 EQRRAQWE

-244 EALRQWRETQEDL
+244 EALRQWREAQEDL
-257 ARRRQ
+257 ARRSQ

-287 ELLEQAGGALAQ
+287 ELLEQAGGTLTQ
-299 ARRTA
+299 ARRIA
-304 QQRQTEAQEAQEA
+304 QQRQTEAREAQEA

-322 LYPNDENQLRQQ
+322 LYPNNENQLRQQ

-340 PAGPRKAL
+340 PAGPGKAL
-348 PIAAVV
+348 PIAAGV

-362 LALLPAPAKLIAAAI
+362 LALLPAPAKLIAAI

-385 FLYYMVSR
+385 FLYYMASR
-393 RRAADAAQTVQTRKT
+393 RRAAAAAQTVQTRKT

-422 DARQAED
+422 DALQAED

-483 DGAALQVQKAQIR
+483 DGAALQVQQAQIR
-496 CDAISR
+496 CDAMSR

-603 GAETARIFSAI
+603 GAETARIFSAL
-614 TGGRYD
+614 TAGRYD

-695 LLEESRTRQILLFT
+695 LLDESRTRQILLFT

-719 QRVGVHMISLN
+719 DRAHVISLN

>member
-78 ETDGRRWTVLRD
+78 ETGGQRWTVLRD

-95 APMQDFSCTYT
+95 APMQNFACTYT

-183 HNKTGLIPALEQEL
+183 HNKTGLIPQLEQEQARL
-197 LRMDDALRR
+197 DDALRR
-206 QEELA
+206 QTELS
-211 AQLEDA
+211 AQLENA
-217 RAQLRQAQTRLEEL
+217 REQQCTAQTRVEEL
-231 EQRQAQWE
+231 EQRRAQWE
-239 ALEKQ
+239 ALGKQ
-244 EALRQWRETQEDL
+244 EALRQWRAAQEDL
-257 ARRRQ
+257 ACRHQ

-287 ELLEQAGGALAQ
+287 ELLEQAGGTLTQ
-299 ARRTA
+299 ARRIA
-304 QQRQTEAQEAQEA
+304 QQRQTEARETQEA

-322 LYPNDENQLRQQ
+322 LYPSDENQLRQQ
-334 AEAMTA
+334 AESMTA
-340 PAGPRKAL
+340 PTGPGKTL
-348 PIAAVV
+348 PIAAGL

-393 RRAADAAQTVQTRKT
+393 RRAAAAAQTVQTRKT

-483 DGAALQVQKAQIR
+483 DGAALQVQQAQIR
-496 CDAISR
+496 CDAMSR

-524 QIDAA
+524 QINAA
-529 LPQVRNQL
+529 LPQIRNQL

-666 LPRDKAAPLILDD
+666 LPRDRPP
-679 ALANFDDQR
+679 R
-688 LAAALDW
+688 
-695 LLEESRTRQILLFT
+695 
-709 CHRREGDYLR
+709 
-719 QRVGVHMISLN
+719 

>member
-67 TGEAMQGRMDL
+67 TGETMQGRMDL

-95 APMQDFSCTYT
+95 APMQNFACTYT

-183 HNKTGLIPALEQEL
+183 HNKTGLIPQLEQEQARL
-197 LRMDDALRR
+197 DDALRR
-206 QEELA
+206 QTELS
-211 AQLEDA
+211 AQLENA
-217 RAQLRQAQTRLEEL
+217 REQQCTAQTRVEEL
-231 EQRQAQWE
+231 EQRRAQWE

-244 EALRQWRETQEDL
+244 EALRQWREAQEDL
-257 ARRRQ
+257 ARRSQ

-268 QLDGNLPDRD
+268 QLDGDLPDRD

-287 ELLEQAGGALAQ
+287 ELLEQAGGTLTQ
-299 ARRTA
+299 ARRIA
-304 QQRQTEAQEAQEA
+304 QQRQTEARETQEA

-322 LYPNDENQLRQQ
+322 LYPNNENQLRQQ

-340 PAGPRKAL
+340 PAGPGKAL
-348 PIAAVV
+348 PIAAGV

-362 LALLPAPAKLIAAAI
+362 LALLPAPAKLIAAI

-385 FLYYMVSR
+385 FLYYMASR
-393 RRAADAAQTVQTRKT
+393 RRAAAAAQTVQTRKT
-408 ALQRQTEEY
+408 TLQRQTEEY

-483 DGAALQVQKAQIR
+483 DGAALQVQQAQIR
-496 CDAISR
+496 CDAMSR

-529 LPQVRNQL
+529 LPQLRNQL

-573 LQAEYDAIAL
+573 LQVEYDAIAL

-603 GAETARIFSAI
+603 GAETARIFSAL
-614 TGGRYD
+614 TAGRYD

-630 SAQPAGDAMP
+630 SAQPAGDTMP

-719 QRVGVHMISLN
+719 DHAHVISLN

>member
-78 ETDGRRWTVLRD
+78 ETDGRRWTVLRG
-90 TRRAS
+90 TRRVS
-95 APMQDFSCTYT
+95 APMQDFACTYT

-112 PEVNGQNLGETLL
+112 PEINGQNLGETLL

-157 LLSTGQEDVSYSE
+157 LLSTGQEGVSYSE

-183 HNKTGLIPALEQEL
+183 HNKTGLIPQLEQEQARL
-197 LRMDDALRR
+197 DDALRR
-206 QEELA
+206 QAELT
-211 AQLEDA
+211 AQLENA
-217 RAQLRQAQTRLEEL
+217 REQQCTAQTRVEEL
-231 EQRQAQWE
+231 EQRRAQWE

-244 EALRQWRETQEDL
+244 EALRQWRAAQEDL

-268 QLDGNLPDRD
+268 QLDGDLPGRD

-287 ELLEQAGGALAQ
+287 ELLEQAGGTLTQ
-299 ARRTA
+299 ARRIA
-304 QQRQTEAQEAQEA
+304 QQRQTEAREAQEA

-334 AEAMTA
+334 AESMMA
-340 PAGPRKAL
+340 PAGPGKTL
-348 PIAAVV
+348 PIAAGV

-362 LALLPAPAKLIAAAI
+362 LALLPAPAKLIAAI

-385 FLYYMVSR
+385 FLYYMASR
-393 RRAADAAQTVQTRKT
+393 RRAAAAAQTMQTRKT

-422 DARQAED
+422 DALQAGD

-483 DGAALQVQKAQIR
+483 DGAVLQVQKAQIR
-496 CDAISR
+496 CDAMSR

-583 AMEALTQANTVLQT
+583 AMETLTQANTVLQT

-630 SAQPAGDAMP
+630 SAQPAGDTMP

-719 QRVGVHMISLN
+719 DRAHVISPN

>member
-1 MHILEMQ
+1 LHILEMQ

-78 ETDGRRWTVLRD
+78 ETGGQRWTVLRD

-95 APMQDFSCTYT
+95 APMQNFACTYT

-268 QLDGNLPDRD
+268 QLDGDLPDRD

-287 ELLEQAGGALAQ
+287 ELLEQAGGTLTQ
-299 ARRTA
+299 ARRIA
-304 QQRQTEAQEAQEA
+304 QQRQTEARETQEA

-340 PAGPRKAL
+340 PAGPGKAL
-348 PIAAVV
+348 PIAAGV

-362 LALLPAPAKLIAAAI
+362 LALPPAPAKLIAAAI

-385 FLYYMVSR
+385 FLHYMVSR

-408 ALQRQTEEY
+408 QLQRQTEEY

-483 DGAALQVQKAQIR
+483 DGAALQVQQAQIR

-583 AMEALTQANTVLQT
+583 AMETLTQANTVLQT

-719 QRVGVHMISLN
+719 DHAHVISLN

>member
-78 ETDGRRWTVLRD
+78 ETGGRRWTVLRD

-95 APMQDFSCTYT
+95 APMQNFACTYT

-170 SYDRLKKQLNRRR
+170 SYDRLKKLLNRRR
-183 HNKTGLIPALEQEL
+183 HNKTGLIPQLEQEQARL
-197 LRMDDALRR
+197 DDALRR
-206 QEELA
+206 QVELT
-211 AQLEDA
+211 AQLENA
-217 RAQLRQAQTRLEEL
+217 REQQCTAQTRVEEL
-231 EQRQAQWE
+231 EQRRAQWE

-257 ARRRQ
+257 ARRSQ

-268 QLDGNLPDRD
+268 QLDGDLPDRD

-287 ELLEQAGGALAQ
+287 ELLEQAGGTLTQ
-299 ARRTA
+299 ARRIA
-304 QQRQTEAQEAQEA
+304 QQRQTEAQTAQEA

-322 LYPNDENQLRQQ
+322 LYPNDEKQLRQQ

-340 PAGPRKAL
+340 PAGPGKAL
-348 PIAAVV
+348 PIAAGV

-362 LALLPAPAKLIAAAI
+362 LALLPAPAKLIAAI

-385 FLYYMVSR
+385 LLYYMASR
-393 RRAADAAQTVQTRKT
+393 RRAAAAAQTVQTRKT

-496 CDAISR
+496 CDAMSR

-695 LLEESRTRQILLFT
+695 LAEESRTRQILLFT

-719 QRVGVHMISLN
+719 DRAHVISLN

>member
-78 ETDGRRWTVLRD
+78 ETGGQRWTVLRD

-95 APMQDFSCTYT
+95 APMQNFACTYT

-183 HNKTGLIPALEQEL
+183 HNKTGLIPQLEQEQARL
-197 LRMDDALRR
+197 DDALRR
-206 QEELA
+206 QTELS
-211 AQLEDA
+211 AQLENA
-217 RAQLRQAQTRLEEL
+217 REQQCTAQTRVEEL
-231 EQRQAQWE
+231 EQRRAQWE
-239 ALEKQ
+239 ALGKQ
-244 EALRQWRETQEDL
+244 EALRQWRAAQEDL
-257 ARRRQ
+257 ACRHQ

-287 ELLEQAGGALAQ
+287 ELLEQAGGTLTH
-299 ARRTA
+299 ARRIA
-304 QQRQTEAQEAQEA
+304 QQRQTEARETQEA

-322 LYPNDENQLRQQ
+322 LYPSDENQLRQQ
-334 AEAMTA
+334 AESMTA
-340 PAGPRKAL
+340 PTGPGKTL
-348 PIAAVV
+348 PIAAGL

-393 RRAADAAQTVQTRKT
+393 RRAAAAAQTVQTRKT

-483 DGAALQVQKAQIR
+483 DGAALQVQQAQIR
-496 CDAISR
+496 CDAMSR

-524 QIDAA
+524 QINAA
-529 LPQVRNQL
+529 LPQIRNQL

-695 LLEESRTRQILLFT
+695 LAEESRTRQILLFT

-719 QRVGVHMISLN
+719 DHAHVISLN

>member
-78 ETDGRRWTVLRD
+78 ETGGQRWTVLRD

-95 APMQDFSCTYT
+95 APMQNFACTYT

-183 HNKTGLIPALEQEL
+183 HNKTGLIPQLEQEQARL
-197 LRMDDALRR
+197 DDALRR
-206 QEELA
+206 QTELS
-211 AQLEDA
+211 AQLENA
-217 RAQLRQAQTRLEEL
+217 REQQCTAQTRVEEL
-231 EQRQAQWE
+231 EQRRAQWE
-239 ALEKQ
+239 ALGKQ
-244 EALRQWRETQEDL
+244 EALRQWRAAQEDL
-257 ARRRQ
+257 ACRHQ

-287 ELLEQAGGALAQ
+287 ELLEQAGGTLTQ
-299 ARRTA
+299 ARRIA
-304 QQRQTEAQEAQEA
+304 QQRQTEARETQEA

-322 LYPNDENQLRQQ
+322 LYPSDENQLRQQ
-334 AEAMTA
+334 AESMTA
-340 PAGPRKAL
+340 PTGPGKTL
-348 PIAAVV
+348 PIAAGL

-393 RRAADAAQTVQTRKT
+393 RRAAAAAQTVQTRKT

-483 DGAALQVQKAQIR
+483 DGAALQVQQAQIR
-496 CDAISR
+496 YDAMSR

-524 QIDAA
+524 QINAA
-529 LPQVRNQL
+529 LPQIRNQL

-695 LLEESRTRQILLFT
+695 LAEESRTRQILLFT

-719 QRVGVHMISLN
+719 DHAHVISLN